1 VATTA
6 TANVTGYGY
15 GWWIG
20 QAGGTPYVMANG
32 WGGQFIVVVPS
43 KRLIVTATAR
53 WEGIARSTAN
63 TQWLAIDDIIL
74 QRIVP
79 AY

>member
-1 VATTA
+1 
-6 TANVTGYGY
+6 
-15 GWWIG
+15 
-20 QAGGTPYVMANG
+20 MAMG

-53 WEGIARSTAN
+53 WQGLGQTIAGA
-63 TQWLAIDDIIL
+63 QWFAIDSLIL